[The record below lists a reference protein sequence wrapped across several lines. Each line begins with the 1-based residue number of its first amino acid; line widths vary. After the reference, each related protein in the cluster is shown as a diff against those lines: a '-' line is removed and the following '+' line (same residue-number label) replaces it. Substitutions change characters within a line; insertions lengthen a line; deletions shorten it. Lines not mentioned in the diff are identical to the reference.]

1 LTHPLR
7 LQVYIVGVHPLPQLP
22 LKFKF
27 DLPVHLFFARFLPQ
41 VPLIHAPTWNIAATL
56 PILMRIFR
64 ACGAL
69 FAKTPEGAGFAE
81 MTLSDI
87 VSDVMVES
95 SRVSGWSGEANEY

>member
-1 LTHPLR
+1 
-7 LQVYIVGVHPLPQLP
+7 
-22 LKFKF
+22 
-27 DLPVHLFFARFLPQ
+27 VHLFFTRFLPQ

-56 PILMRIFR
+56 PILTRIFR

-87 VSDVMVES
+87 VSDIMVES
-95 SRVSGWSGEANEY
+95 SRVSGWSGEENEY